1 MKHTIAKIKDVLA
14 KFWSRPAQVDYLEVH
29 YSLLDSAV
37 DSLNEEELA
46 RLMAER
52 ELLKKR
58 KKKWSHIQTEI
69 ERLKAKQI
77 LNQMRRLAK

>member
-1 MKHTIAKIKDVLA
+1 MKHTVAKIKAVLA
-14 KFWSRPAQVDYLEVH
+14 KFWSKPQQVDYLETH
-29 YSLLDSAV
+29 YFLLDSAV
-37 DSLNEEELA
+37 DDLNEEELA

-52 ELLKKR
+52 ERLKKR

-77 LNQMRRLAK
+77 MNHLRKKA

>member
-58 KKKWSHIQTEI
+58 KKKWSHIQTDI